1 MNLQSWIFLLVILGI
16 CSYIVYTR
24 FIKEG
29 SNFGCKDC
37 AQKSSCSSDTCHS
50 KKEKTKK
57 KSCPYCDW
65 LFFKGRTF
73 AKNKFAKVFF
83 LEYKILDFI
92 FLAICNYQNFSF

>member
-50 KKEKTKK
+50 KKEKTKRNHAHIVTD
-57 KSCPYCDW
+57 CF
-65 LFFKGRTF
+65 LKGG
-73 AKNKFAKVFF
+73 
-83 LEYKILDFI
+83 LLQKINLRRS
-92 FLAICNYQNFSF
+92 SF